1 MGTTWQALTDEAN
14 RKIVL
19 GALGW
24 TEQTVCDY
32 ANLLRSGGEK
42 IQRYAEAAK
51 LLDEQNVAIAQ
62 KTALLQGTK
71 PRARTQRCSTAR
83 YHAREIREGYRL
95 KLAVAKIHSQRCR
108 VRPCGA
114 HSRPTNCGNGKI
126 QSKADRECW

>member
-51 LLDEQNVAIAQ
+51 LLDEQHVAIAQ

-71 PRARTQRCSTAR
+71 PRARTQRRSIAR
-83 YHAREIREGYRL
+83 HLARESERATG
-95 KLAVAKIHSQRCR
+95 
-108 VRPCGA
+108 
-114 HSRPTNCGNGKI
+114 
-126 QSKADRECW
+126 